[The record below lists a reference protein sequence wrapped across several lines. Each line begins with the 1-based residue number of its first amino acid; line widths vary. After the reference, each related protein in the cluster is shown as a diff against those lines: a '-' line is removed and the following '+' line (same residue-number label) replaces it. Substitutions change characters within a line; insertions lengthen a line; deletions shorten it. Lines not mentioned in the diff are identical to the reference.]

1 MKGPLQ
7 SAVALRTTLRR
18 RLNLDD
24 GRGHSRFVHRTKWT
38 LPAVAAA
45 LLVLVAVWPQLEAVF
60 ERVRFGL
67 PRIDLSEA
75 RRLRMVQPRYT
86 GVDRENRPYVLTA
99 DAATQIPRDTDLIS
113 LDGPKADL
121 TTNSGNWVQLS
132 GDAGTYQAQPQL
144 LDLYGNVEFYQDRG
158 NEFHTDSAHIDIL
171 NGTAESHDAVDG
183 HGPFGHI
190 TSEGFNMYNR
200 GDVIVFTG
208 KTFLTLLPRA
218 KDAE

>member
-7 SAVALRTTLRR
+7 SAVGLRTTLRR

-24 GRGHSRFVHRTKWT
+24 GRGHSRFVQRTKWT

-45 LLVLVAVWPQLEAVF
+45 LLVLVAVWPQLEGVF
-60 ERVRFGL
+60 EHVRFGL

-75 RRLRMVQPRYT
+75 RRLRMVQPRYS
-86 GVDRENRPYVLTA
+86 GVDRQNRPYVLTA
-99 DAATQIPRDTDLIS
+99 EAATQAPRDNDLIS
-113 LDGPKADL
+113 LDGPRADL

-132 GDAGTYQAQPQL
+132 GDAGTYQTELQL
-144 LDLYGNVEFYQDRG
+144 LDLYGNVELYQDRG
-158 NEFHTDSAHIDIL
+158 NEFHTDSAHIDML

-190 TSEGFNMYNR
+190 TAEGFTLHDR

-208 KTFLTLLPRA
+208 KTFLSLLPRA

>member
-1 MKGPLQ
+1 MKGRLQ

-18 RLNLDD
+18 RFKLDD
-24 GRGHSRFVHRTKWT
+24 GRGHSRFVQRTKWT

-75 RRLRMVQPRYT
+75 RRLRMVQPRYA
-86 GVDRENRPYVLTA
+86 GIDRQNRPYVLTA
-99 DAATQIPRDTDLIS
+99 EAATQVPRSTDLIS

-132 GDAGTYQAQPQL
+132 GDAGTYQSEPQL
-144 LDLYGNVEFYQDRG
+144 LDLYGNVVLYQDRG
-158 NEFHTDSAHIDIL
+158 NEFRTDSAHIDIL
-171 NGTAESHDAVDG
+171 NGTAEGHDAIDG

-190 TSEGFNMYNR
+190 TAEGFTMYNR

-208 KTFLTLLPRA
+208 KTNLVLLPRPR
-218 KDAE
+218 DVE